1 MPAPYHVKVALRF
14 ARDGFGNGRVTD
26 ATGESDV
33 EAPRKIHD
41 VPPEYPSAAQ
51 AKKLAGVVVI
61 EAVVNQNGEVTGAT
75 VKTSVA
81 PLLDA
86 AALAAVRQWRYTP
99 ALKNGQPVEVIIT
112 VTVSFSLR

>member
-1 MPAPYHVKVALRF
+1 
-14 ARDGFGNGRVTD
+14 
-26 ATGESDV
+26 
-33 EAPRKIHD
+33 
-41 VPPEYPSAAQ
+41 
-51 AKKLAGVVVI
+51 
-61 EAVVNQNGEVTGAT
+61 VNQNGEVTGAT